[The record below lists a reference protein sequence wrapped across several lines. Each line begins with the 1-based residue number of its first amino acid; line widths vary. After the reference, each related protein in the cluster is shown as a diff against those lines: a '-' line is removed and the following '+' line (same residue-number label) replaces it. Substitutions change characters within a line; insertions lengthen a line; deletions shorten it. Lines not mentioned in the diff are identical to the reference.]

1 MSYNDLYSYAR
12 PYGGLAGGVIRFTR
26 GWKTYRAGD
35 TATIARCNTRACVW
49 LEGNVQLC
57 LDELDTVAV
66 FVSPPRLVAWSYYAT
81 MQETTGGGWHS
92 TERDGRVISVRAG
105 YGHRLALDGPAVRFV
120 ARPAQITDEL
130 VATSQTVVAA
140 VAATGDRMPHEWS
153 DEECAAVTA
162 AATAEWEALD
172 KARA

>member
-1 MSYNDLYSYAR
+1 MYADLYSYAR
-12 PYGGLAGGVIRFTR
+12 RYGGLVGGVLRFVR
-26 GWKTYRAGD
+26 PHGPYQPGD
-35 TATIARCNTRACVW
+35 TATVARCNSRACVY
-49 LEGNVQLC
+49 LEDETR
-57 LDELDTVAV
+57 LDLDVLDSVAV
-66 FVSPPRLVAWSYYAT
+66 FVSPPRLVAWSYHAT

-130 VATSQTVVAA
+130 VAASHSVVAA
-140 VAATGDRMPHEWS
+140 VAATSDRMPHEWTAQ
-153 DEECAAVTA
+153 ECAAVTE